1 MLRKTV
7 FTLVF
12 ISTGLLSFSQKI
24 KYDTIPYALDYHQQ
38 RLDIFKKESLT
49 RGKIIFLGDS
59 HIEFG
64 DWKKHLKDSSIIN
77 RGVAG
82 DNTFG
87 VLARLQDVTDRQPS
101 KVFICI
107 GINDVSKNI
116 PEEVIVKNI
125 VAMAKRIKQVSPKTQ
140 IFVHSILPTN
150 DAVKKEYPDAYNKND
165 RARQVNDQLKSHA
178 LKNGFTYVDL
188 YSKVQDKDGKLNP
201 AYAYEDGLHLNANGY
216 KLWIE
221 ILKSKGY
228 L

>member
-1 MLRKTV
+1 MCLAVFAQVKT
-7 FTLVF
+7 
-12 ISTGLLSFSQKI
+12 
-24 KYDTIPYALDYHQQ
+24 YDTIPYALDYHQQ
-38 RLDIFKKESLT
+38 RLAIFKKEPMVK
-49 RGKIIFLGDS
+49 GKIIFLGDS

-87 VLARLQDVTDRQPS
+87 VLARLQDVIDRLPS

-116 PEEVIVKNI
+116 PEQIIEKNI
-125 VAMAKRIKQVSPKTQ
+125 MTMVKRIKQASPKTQ
-140 IFVHSILPTN
+140 IFVHGILPTN

-165 RARQVNDQLKSHA
+165 RARQVNDQLKINS
-178 LKNGFTYVDL
+178 LKNGFTFVDL
-188 YSKVQDKDGKLNP
+188 YSKFQDTNGKLN
-201 AYAYEDGLHLNANGY
+201 AIYAYEDGLHLNANGY

-221 ILKSKGY
+221 ILKGKEY

>member
-1 MLRKTV
+1 MIRKIV
-7 FTLVF
+7 FTSVF
-12 ISTGLLSFSQKI
+12 ISTALLTFSQKI
-24 KYDTIPYALDYHQQ
+24 EYDTIPYALDYHQQ

-49 RGKIIFLGDS
+49 KGKIIFLGDS

-64 DWKKHLKDSSIIN
+64 DWRKYLKDSSIIN
-77 RGVAG
+77 RGIAG

-87 VLARLQDVTDRQPS
+87 VLARLQEVIDRRPT

-116 PEEVIVKNI
+116 PEQTTVKNI
-125 VAMAKRIKQVSPKTQ
+125 MSMVKRIKQATPNAQ

-165 RARQVNDQLKSHA
+165 QARQVNDLIKINS

-188 YSKVQDKDGKLNP
+188 YSKFQDASGKLN
-201 AYAYEDGLHLNANGY
+201 ATYAYEDGLHLNANGY

-221 ILKSKGY
+221 ILKGKG
-228 L
+228 LL